1 MSAIDNSK
9 IAEYIQVLEQAGYS
23 VTKKRDIETVPDW
36 VKYLESLND
45 ETGFNL
51 EVTATIRYVL
61 ARSYGPFHDVNR
73 IDINYLRKQV
83 KELLLDFDTMKAYF
97 GIKKRKDIN
106 TIDLTKYR
114 IEPEE

>member
-1 MSAIDNSK
+1 MNAIDNSK

-36 VKYLESLND
+36 VKYLENLND

-61 ARSYGPFHDVNR
+61 ARSYEPFADVNR
-73 IDINYLRKQV
+73 IDINYLRKKV
-83 KELLLDFDTMKAYF
+83 KELLLDFDTMKH
-97 GIKKRKDIN
+97 ILESRKE
-106 TIDLTKYR
+106 R
-114 IEPEE
+114 ILILLI

>member
-9 IAEYIQVLEQAGYS
+9 IAEYIKALEQAGYS

-61 ARSYGPFHDVNR
+61 ARSYGPFADVNR
-73 IDINYLRKQV
+73 IDINYLRKKV

-114 IEPEE
+114 LEPED

>member
-1 MSAIDNSK
+1 MNAIDNSK
-9 IAEYIQVLEQAGYS
+9 IAEYIKALEQAGYS

-51 EVTATIRYVL
+51 EVAATIRYVL
-61 ARSYGPFHDVNR
+61 ARFYGPFADVNR
-73 IDINYLRKQV
+73 IDVNYLRKRV
-83 KELLLDFDTMKAYF
+83 KEFLLDFDTMKAYF

>member
-1 MSAIDNSK
+1 MNAIDNSK

-36 VKYLESLND
+36 VKYLENLND

-61 ARSYGPFHDVNR
+61 ARSYEPFADVNR
-73 IDINYLRKQV
+73 IDINYLRKKV